1 MSGAPVHQDS
11 GSEGAAGA
19 AAFSR
24 PARTA
29 VFAACCYSMMA
40 VSFVNAS
47 YPLWMAVIANDLGM
61 GEALAGAL
69 LSGPFWGMALA
80 ILVAGPLA
88 DRWGYRTLF
97 VAGALVQSS

>member
-1 MSGAPVHQDS
+1 M
-11 GSEGAAGA
+11 SEGSGNATSGFEAAGQGA
-19 AAFSR
+19 SFSR